1 MASVS
6 HEKQFR
12 AARSFCY
19 DAVKCGVM
27 SELVLEVLDAIQWAW
42 DHAEARVNPTSC
54 LRPLKLALSRRA
66 DSAGKPVR
74 ARAAKPAAKPAAR
87 MTRREILAALAAKQI
102 TVARAELLL
111 AGKA

>member
-42 DHAEARVNPTSC
+42 DHAEARVNPASC
-54 LRPLKLALSRRA
+54 LYPIKAALDRRSSQKWSKPTHCACGGPVLAKGFCSKCYARQYRAAARRRA
-66 DSAGKPVR
+66 
-74 ARAAKPAAKPAAR
+74 
-87 MTRREILAALAAKQI
+87 
-102 TVARAELLL
+102 
-111 AGKA
+111 